1 MVSFPKLTA
10 LLSVAAACQSSAFTA
25 PQNNNDIKL
34 RIPSSQLDLFGNAFA
49 NDDSLGKRENAG
61 LKKGPKVAQITVNGK
76 PVKAVAGQKVS
87 QVLASARVKMTYSC
101 RKGNC
106 GTCEF
111 LMNGRIEKA
120 CGAKIPQG
128 KTAITTY

>member
-61 LKKGPKVAQITVNGK
+61 LKKVIDSRMRGI
-76 PVKAVAGQKVS
+76 
-87 QVLASARVKMTYSC
+87 YSHEQFNFYTDNYVIIHIQHTGS
-101 RKGNC
+101 KGCSNY
-106 GTCEF
+106 
-111 LMNGRIEKA
+111 R
-120 CGAKIPQG
+120 
-128 KTAITTY
+128 